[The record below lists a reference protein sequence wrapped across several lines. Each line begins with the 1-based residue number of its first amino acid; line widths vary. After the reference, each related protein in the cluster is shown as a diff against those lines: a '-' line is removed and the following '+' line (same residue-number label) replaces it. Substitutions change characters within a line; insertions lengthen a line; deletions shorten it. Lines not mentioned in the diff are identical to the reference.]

1 MNKKTF
7 VTTVCRDLIPRV
19 MSSAVAER
27 SDDGKVKKKGAKRSF
42 DLESRKPWISS
53 TKRYRIL
60 LPWDFRRQ
68 MVFRLH
74 LGTSLFVLHA
84 VTYCKNSQFTGRALL
99 SKRKQQALSYAKSA
113 RKHDLGFY
121 LFVVVLPNLFC
132 QHMRDAKLNIQSSF
146 AINFSCL
153 LYECSTCSLC
163 PTFRPPLLK
172 LSHGT

>member
-1 MNKKTF
+1 MLFLEWTKKPF

-53 TKRYRIL
+53 TKRYRIF

-99 SKRKQQALSYAKSA
+99 SKRKQQALSYLQNQLESITLAFIF
-113 RKHDLGFY
+113 L
-121 LFVVVLPNLFC
+121 LLFC
-132 QHMRDAKLNIQSSF
+132 LICFVNTWETLN
-146 AINFSCL
+146 
-153 LYECSTCSLC
+153 
-163 PTFRPPLLK
+163 
-172 LSHGT
+172 

>member
-1 MNKKTF
+1 MNKKPF
-7 VTTVCRDLIPRV
+7 VTATVCRDLIPRV

-53 TKRYRIL
+53 TKRYRIF

-99 SKRKQQALSYAKSA
+99 SKRKQQALSYLQNQLESITLAFIF
-113 RKHDLGFY
+113 L
-121 LFVVVLPNLFC
+121 LLFC
-132 QHMRDAKLNIQSSF
+132 LICFVN
-146 AINFSCL
+146 
-153 LYECSTCSLC
+153 T
-163 PTFRPPLLK
+163 
-172 LSHGT
+172 

>member
-1 MNKKTF
+1 
-7 VTTVCRDLIPRV
+7 

-42 DLESRKPWISS
+42 DLESRKPWIS
-53 TKRYRIL
+53 KRYRIF

-132 QHMRDAKLNIQSSF
+132 QHMRNAKLNIQSSF
-146 AINFSCL
+146 ASIFHAY
-153 LYECSTCSLC
+153 YECSTCSLC

>member
-53 TKRYRIL
+53 TKRYRIF

-99 SKRKQQALSYAKSA
+99 SKRKQQALSYLQNQLESITLAFIF
-113 RKHDLGFY
+113 L
-121 LFVVVLPNLFC
+121 LLFC
-132 QHMRDAKLNIQSSF
+132 LICFVN
-146 AINFSCL
+146 
-153 LYECSTCSLC
+153 T
-163 PTFRPPLLK
+163 
-172 LSHGT
+172 